1 MVRSLKTGWCTGKTK
16 PTAALSNEEQDVI
29 VSVIKRNEAVEG
41 AERQRVGRLVD
52 KLERIK
58 ERIVECGPNQCRLC
72 GHIFRFLRSPKVICE
87 DCQKAVCSK
96 CSIDLIVKR
105 PGTHGKALAAAT
117 VVGVVASSG
126 GGGGSTLGTSVHV
139 LCKVCSL
146 TREIWKKS
154 GAWFY
159 KGIPKYDLPPPVQPQ
174 YRRTLTTIRLQGN
187 LNTSSSDDDDDDDD
201 VFRLFK
207 SRRKRVMDTTSLAS
221 HAETQS
227 TNGSLLETQSLS
239 QAAIG
244 GGGGCSAGGGG
255 GVGGD
260 SESIYSMA
268 SCIMVRNSSNDSIR
282 EASVGWLEV
291 VLSYDEAEQWLHCSV
306 IRARDLRSMD
316 ANGFT
321 DPFCKL
327 NLVTAEGTCRHV
339 NWSRTKTVHKTRNP
353 EFNES
358 ISFAAVSEETLLNC
372 WLYIV
377 LLDDDKYGH
386 DFLGTAKVHLAMVR
400 RRRKWASSECL

>member
-1 MVRSLKTGWCTGKTK
+1 M
-16 PTAALSNEEQDVI
+16 
-29 VSVIKRNEAVEG
+29 SVIKRNEEVEG

-58 ERIVECGPNQCRLC
+58 ERIVDCGPNQCNLC
-72 GHIFRFLRSPKVICE
+72 GHIFRFLTSPKVICE

-105 PGTHGKALAAAT
+105 PLPGTNGAASAAGPAA
-117 VVGVVASSG
+117 VG
-126 GGGGSTLGTSVHV
+126 GGGGAGAASPTTTTLVHV

-154 GAWFY
+154 GAWFF
-159 KGIPKYDLPPPVQPQ
+159 KAIPKYDLPPPVQPQ

-187 LNTSSSDDDDDDDD
+187 LSSDDSDDDDDD
-201 VFRLFK
+201 VFRMFK
-207 SRRKRVMDTTSLAS
+207 NRRKRVLDTTSLVS
-221 HAETQS
+221 HDSQS
-227 TNGSLLETQSLS
+227 TIGSSLLETQSLKS
-239 QAAIG
+239 QANVG
-244 GGGGCSAGGGG
+244 GGGGGA
-255 GVGGD
+255 GVGMD
-260 SESIYSMA
+260 TESIYSVS
-268 SCIMVRNSSNDSIR
+268 SCVMVRRNSSNDSIR

-291 VLSYDEAEQWLHCSV
+291 VLSYNEAEQMLQASV

-327 NLVTAEGTCRHV
+327 NIVTAEGVCRHV

-358 ISFAAVSEETLLNC
+358 ISFAGVTEENLCNG

-386 DFLGTAKVHLAMVR
+386 DFLGTAKVNLAMVCEIGGR
-400 RRRKWASSECL
+400 QQASERVGRTVDC

>member
-1 MVRSLKTGWCTGKTK
+1 MGT
-16 PTAALSNEEQDVI
+16 LSPEEQDVI
-29 VSVIKRNEAVEG
+29 VSVIKRNEALEV
-41 AERQRVGRLVD
+41 AERQRVGRLVE

-58 ERIVECGPNQCRLC
+58 ERIVDTGPNQCRLC
-72 GHIFRFLRSPKVICE
+72 GHVFRFLRSPKVICE
-87 DCQKAVCSK
+87 DCRKGVCCK

-105 PGTHGKALAAAT
+105 PVNMMTHGGPTMTAT
-117 VVGVVASSG
+117 TTTTTTTV
-126 GGGGSTLGTSVHV
+126 LV

-159 KGIPKYDLPPPVQPQ
+159 KGIPKYDLPPAPPQ
-174 YRRTLTTIRLQGN
+174 SQAYRRTPLTTTIRLQGN
-187 LNTSSSDDDDDDDD
+187 LDSSSDDDSDDDD

-207 SRRKRVMDTTSLAS
+207 SRRKGRVLDTTSLVS
-221 HAETQS
+221 QESQT
-227 TNGSLLETQSLS
+227 TNGSSLLETQSLRS
-239 QAAIG
+239 QAMG
-244 GGGGCSAGGGG
+244 GGFALGLGNGAN
-255 GVGGD
+255 GD
-260 SESIYSMA
+260 AESIYSAA

-291 VLSYDEAEQWLHCSV
+291 VLSYNSSEETLVCNV

-316 ANGFT
+316 ANGLA
-321 DPFCKL
+321 DPLCKL
-327 NLVTAEGTCRHV
+327 NIVSGDGACRLV

-358 ISFAAVSEETLLNC
+358 ISFPGVTEENLLNC

-386 DFLGTAKVHLAMVR
+386 DFLGTAKVNLAMVR
-400 RRRKWASSECL
+400 NRWPT

>member
-1 MVRSLKTGWCTGKTK
+1 MGSLS
-16 PTAALSNEEQDVI
+16 LEEQDVI
-29 VSVIKRNEAVEG
+29 VAVIKRNEAVEV

-72 GHIFRFLRSPKVICE
+72 GHVFRFLRSPKVICE

-105 PGTHGKALAAAT
+105 TSTTAPTSAAAAA
-117 VVGVVASSG
+117 VVHGTTTPASVA
-126 GGGGSTLGTSVHV
+126 TLVQV

-187 LNTSSSDDDDDDDD
+187 LNSSSDEDDDDDDD

-207 SRRKRVMDTTSLAS
+207 SQRKRVLDTTSLVSS
-221 HAETQS
+221 HEVANSNQ
-227 TNGSLLETQSLS
+227 LETQSLRS
-239 QAAIG
+239 QAMLG
-244 GGGGCSAGGGG
+244 GMVAA
-255 GVGGD
+255 D
-260 SESIYSMA
+260 SESIYSAA
-268 SCIMVRNSSNDSIR
+268 SCIMVRNSSDDSIR

-291 VLSYDEAEQWLHCSV
+291 VLAYDAEEQSLHCSV

-327 NLVTAEGTCRHV
+327 NIVSFEGACRQV

-353 EFNES
+353 EFNET
-358 ISFAAVSEETLLNC
+358 ISFAGVTEENLLNC

-386 DFLGTAKVHLAMVR
+386 DFLGTAKVNLSMV
-400 RRRKWASSECL
+400 SSEKLTHITASKVYQRTTLIPDG